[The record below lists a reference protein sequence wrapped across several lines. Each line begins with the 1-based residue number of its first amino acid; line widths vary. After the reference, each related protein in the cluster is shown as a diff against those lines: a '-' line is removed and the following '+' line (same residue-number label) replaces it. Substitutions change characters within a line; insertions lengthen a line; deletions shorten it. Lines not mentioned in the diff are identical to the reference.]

1 MCFNKRGEG
10 VVAIIAYDEPERR
23 PDYKR
28 NDQWKRNN
36 RRSSLLFLVRS
47 D

>member
-1 MCFNKRGEG
+1 MI

-23 PDYKR
+23 PDKR

-36 RRSSLLFLVRS
+36 RRSSLPPVLVC
-47 D
+47 DG